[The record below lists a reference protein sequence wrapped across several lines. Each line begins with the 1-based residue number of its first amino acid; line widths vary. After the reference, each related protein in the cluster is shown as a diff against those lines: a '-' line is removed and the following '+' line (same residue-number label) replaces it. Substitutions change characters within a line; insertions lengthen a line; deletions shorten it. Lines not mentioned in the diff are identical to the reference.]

1 MAVKASERVQRYV
14 NANGPTIGT
23 VERKVISQDGLYFKD
38 IDGTG
43 TVSAVN
49 DWRLSPEER
58 AKAYVQTLTTSEKIG
73 QLFTS
78 DWRMGPKYP
87 SPRLSANGHKP
98 VGDES
103 GLLDEAPVDVSDS
116 IFGHQALPSTS
127 DMVKKCF
134 NRHVILRENPTPED
148 LADLL
153 AGGQGLD
160 IGLCALG
167 GGQAPVVDGADGTGA
182 VDILEVQ
189 AVLLDDLALHGAD
202 GGTVGVLIT
211 LYALGCFHCHKCF
224 SFIFSGLAHAIGP
237 GIVVP
242 IIINPGPDRLEIFL
256 DISARFRYSFREKRG
271 NRQCAVLVYH
281 FFVQLAQYVFYEL

>member
-1 MAVKASERVQRYV
+1 MATKASQRVQRYV

-23 VERKVISQDGLYFKD
+23 VERRVIEQDGLYFKD

-49 DWRLSPEER
+49 DWRLAPEER

-87 SPRLSANGHKP
+87 SPRLAANGHKP
-98 VGDES
+98 VGDDS

-148 LADLL
+148 LADYLNQL
-153 AGGQGLD
+153 QYLTETCEHFE
-160 IGLCALG
+160 IGR
-167 GGQAPVVDGADGTGA
+167 
-182 VDILEVQ
+182 
-189 AVLLDDLALHGAD
+189 
-202 GGTVGVLIT
+202 
-211 LYALGCFHCHKCF
+211 
-224 SFIFSGLAHAIGP
+224 AH
-237 GIVVP
+237 V
-242 IIINPGPDRLEIFL
+242 
-256 DISARFRYSFREKRG
+256 
-271 NRQCAVLVYH
+271 
-281 FFVQLAQYVFYEL
+281 